1 MSRRVG
7 LREVLASSRATLI
20 GTTLFYFLANMGVQ
34 AKWLPMAVLVAGNI
48 SLVSGQNDS
57 AAGPPWI
64 QSEYMSSPPV
74 YPSRKSYVFRISYIT
89 IILRC
94 AV

>member
-1 MSRRVG
+1 MTMFAGFRLSELLALKPAALVG
-7 LREVLASSRATLI
+7 TI
-20 GTTLFYFLANMGVQ
+20 LFDFLANMGVQ

-74 YPSRKSYVFRISYIT
+74 YPSRKS
-89 IILRC
+89 
-94 AV
+94 